1 MYEFEFAEPAFTTF
15 AMLRQAWTAVNK
27 ASEMKVAKLGL
38 TPEKLAVLWAC
49 RDFPGTLTPAE
60 IARLLFREN
69 QSIAGLLNRME
80 KEGLVR
86 RIPKRKGKPYT
97 EIKMTPKAQQL
108 VGPGVEIMK
117 ELIRD
122 FASGL
127 TAEQQEQLRKLVRVM
142 RDKGLEYLYIEPSQ
156 STCAP
161 PGQPITL

>member
-1 MYEFEFAEPAFTTF
+1 MYEFEFAESAFTTF

-27 ASEMKVAKLGL
+27 ASEGKVAKLGL

-49 RDFPGTLTPAE
+49 RDFPGTVTPAE

-80 KEGLVR
+80 KEGLVK

-108 VGPGVEIMK
+108 VGPGVEMMK

>member
-1 MYEFEFAEPAFTTF
+1 MYEFDFADTAFTTF
-15 AMLRQAWTAVNK
+15 ALLRQAWTAVNK
-27 ASEMKVAKLGL
+27 ASEVKLAKAGL
-38 TPEKLAVLWAC
+38 TPEKAAVLWAC
-49 RDFPGTLTPAE
+49 RDFPGTITPAE

-80 KEGLVR
+80 KEGLVK

-97 EIKMTPKAQQL
+97 EIKMTSKGQQL

-117 ELIRD
+117 KLIKE

-127 TAEQQEQLRKLVRVM
+127 DVEQQEQLQGLLRVVRG
-142 RDKGLEYLYIEPSQ
+142 KGLEYLYIEPSQ